1 MSASI
6 STERRNT
13 MSVCRLMGTAAIL
26 IAITGPA
33 MAQHV
38 IYEPGYCAQYYPDA
52 NCQNE
57 GPNNPLSADYHSR
70 VNPHDALPGDR
81 TVGTHG
87 KRSRTHRSEAPAVRP
102 Q

>member
-1 MSASI
+1 MPI
-6 STERRNT
+6 
-13 MSVCRLMGTAAIL
+13 CRLMGTAAIL
-26 IAITGPA
+26 IAVAGPA

-57 GPNNPLSADYHSR
+57 GPNNPLSADYHRRIDQHGAWS
-70 VNPHDALPGDR
+70 GDR
-81 TVGTHG
+81 TAGTHG
-87 KRSRTHRSEAPAVRP
+87 KRPRTHRSDTPAVRP